1 MTKTNRFLKIV
12 LIAGLILILALLAVK
27 IAADQSAVFADTET
41 TGEAQTTDAASG
53 LTDNSGK
60 ALGAG
65 LAVGLAALGGGI
77 GMGIAGGHAAEGIA
91 RQPEAEGKI
100 RTLFMLALVFI
111 ETLVIYALLIAILN
125 IFVL

>member
-1 MTKTNRFLKIV
+1 MTKTTRLLKIV
-12 LIAGLILILALLAVK
+12 LIAGLVLILALLAVK

-41 TGEAQTTDAASG
+41 GETVGALGGMS
-53 LTDNSGK
+53 DNTGK
-60 ALGAG
+60 AIGAG
-65 LAVGLAALGGGI
+65 IGVGLAALGGGI

-100 RTLFMLALVFI
+100 RTIFMLALVFI
-111 ETLVIYALLIAILN
+111 ETAIIYALLIAILN

>member
-1 MTKTNRFLKIV
+1 MTKTTRFLKIV
-12 LIAGLILILALLAVK
+12 LIAGLVLILALLAVK

-41 TGEAQTTDAASG
+41 TGEAGTVAGG

-65 LAVGLAALGGGI
+65 IAVGLAALGGGI
-77 GMGIAGGHAAEGIA
+77 GMGIAGAHAADGIA

-100 RTLFMLALVFI
+100 RTIFMLALVFI
-111 ETLVIYALLIAILN
+111 ETAIIYALLIAILN

>member
-1 MTKTNRFLKIV
+1 MTKTTRFLKIV
-12 LIAGLILILALLAVK
+12 LIAGLVLILALLMVK
-27 IAADQSAVFADTET
+27 LMADQSAVFADTET
-41 TGEAQTTDAASG
+41 TGEAADGLTGG

-65 LAVGLAALGGGI
+65 IAVGLAALGGGI
-77 GMGIAGGHAAEGIA
+77 GMGIAGAHAADGIA

-100 RTLFMLALVFI
+100 RTVFMLALVFI
-111 ETLVIYALLIAILN
+111 ETAIIYALLIAILN